1 MPARLVHS
9 GRQLSL
15 RAPTNWKWRDAFDS
29 AMTTI
34 RGLAVPT

>member
-1 MPARLVHS
+1 
-9 GRQLSL
+9 L
-15 RAPTNWKWRDAFDS
+15 RAPTNWHWRDAFDS